1 MATQRE
7 DLMHFLYVSIT
18 CLLAFSYTLIKGSH
32 MEGRIDK
39 IDVKREHKELI
50 ALFYKMELKAF
61 IQRLM
66 YEHTN
71 TRVGIKPL

>member
-1 MATQRE
+1 
-7 DLMHFLYVSIT
+7 MHYLYVSMS

-50 ALFYKMELKAF
+50 ALFYQMELKAL

-66 YEHTN
+66 YEHNT
-71 TRVGIKPL
+71 TRVGIKT